1 MIISQQASDKFN
13 DLINDSESNSD
24 TEIIRK
30 SNEILLKYPN
40 TTYADFAKLVLAKY
54 DVESKKYD
62 LALNKLQQV
71 AKKHHDK
78 PIANVALLRIA
89 QIQIQNDKPTEA
101 LHTINK
107 IKNKKDQ
114 IAAMILEGDC
124 YLKLKQEIRAQ
135 ESYQHAEKLIKQ
147 QPNLA
152 PYIQALNELTIGSL
166 SKLVED
172 QPNNK
177 DQNSDNKLPVVVLV
191 GPANVGKSTLFNA
204 FAKQKLALV
213 ADEAGVTRDRH
224 YTTIDENDC
233 KFILVDTG
241 GFTKAE
247 TEYESL
253 ALEQTEMAINEA
265 DLIILVFDGK
275 SGAMDQDLVKKIRT
289 TNKKWLLAVTKCD
302 HQVAIDNVNIYSHLI
317 NLGLY
322 QGQPG

>member
-124 YLKLKQEIRAQ
+124 YLKLKQETKAQ
-135 ESYQHAEKLIKQ
+135 ESYQYAEKLIQ

-177 DQNSDNKLPVVVLV
+177 DQTVINKLPVVVLV

-204 FAKQKLALV
+204 FAKQ
-213 ADEAGVTRDRH
+213 
-224 YTTIDENDC
+224 N
-233 KFILVDTG
+233 
-241 GFTKAE
+241 
-247 TEYESL
+247 
-253 ALEQTEMAINEA
+253 
-265 DLIILVFDGK
+265 
-275 SGAMDQDLVKKIRT
+275 
-289 TNKKWLLAVTKCD
+289 LL
-302 HQVAIDNVNIYSHLI
+302 
-317 NLGLY
+317 
-322 QGQPG
+322 